1 MHCVPQRLYPTPRAT
16 AISTR
21 RFPFLSSAVVV
32 IVALLPRV
40 LNLGRFVTF
49 DEANFWLK
57 RSAAFLQALTSG
69 DLAATAITLHPG
81 VTTMW
86 LGSIGI
92 LLHRALLAIGVLAND
107 TFAAR
112 LALAQLP
119 VALAHTAGVLLG
131 YWLLRRLMHPSIA
144 FLGALLWATD
154 PFVIGYSRILHVD
167 ALAGTFLTVS
177 LLAACAYWH
186 HQGGI
191 NLLAF
196 SAVCASLAVLS
207 KSPAAALLPIIAVV
221 ALASERAAPASTL
234 TADTHAGRWAA
245 VAMRLR
251 RAAGPLLAWVAVFLL
266 ASMLL
271 WPALLAAPAR
281 VADLLA
287 LGVSAEGAQP
297 HQLGN
302 FFLGQAYAEVDPGLR
317 YYPVALV
324 LRATPWT
331 LLGLLLLPLALAQV
345 APRTRRDVL
354 ALAAF
359 VILFTLTMDLFPKKF
374 DRYLVPAFPAID
386 ILVAVGLQ
394 GAFLALRRDLPR
406 GWLPRRLP
414 ALGSTL
420 LTALVS
426 GAGIFNLVA
435 WHPYEIGAFNQL
447 LGGARTGAETFVV
460 GWGEGLEQAA
470 VWLNQQPDITGVTVA
485 ALRTEPLQA
494 YLRAGAQ
501 AVAPQSSWFAAHT
514 GYAVVYLPDV
524 QGGQPLPP
532 FDIPFGQGRP
542 AHEVVIH
549 GITYAWIYQLP
560 PPVTHQL
567 LAQFG
572 PGLRLRGYA
581 LDAEPRPGKQLTVTL
596 YWGTNAH
603 PPSDVALF
611 VHVLGSDG
619 TRYAQVDPVLPVE
632 SWGPNRFFTTSVAF
646 VLPAT
651 LAAGHY
657 ELMIGVYDRATGE
670 RMALQMLNSY
680 AVASDGPNALRL
692 IEFDLAQIHN

>member
-1 MHCVPQRLYPTPRAT
+1 
-16 AISTR
+16 
-21 RFPFLSSAVVV
+21 V

-40 LNLGRFVTF
+40 LDLGRFITF

-57 RSAAFLQALTSG
+57 RSATFLEALVAG

-86 LGSIGI
+86 LGSAGI
-92 LLHRALLAIGVLAND
+92 VLHRGLLAIGMLAND

-144 FLGALLWATD
+144 FLAALLWAVD

-186 HQGGI
+186 HQGSPK
-191 NLLAF
+191 LLAL

-207 KSPAAALLPIIAVV
+207 KSPAAALLPIIALV
-221 ALASERAAPASTL
+221 ALASERAAPPTTFTASTR
-234 TADTHAGRWAA
+234 AGRWVAIA
-245 VAMRLR
+245 VRLR
-251 RAAGPLLAWVAVFLL
+251 RAAGSLAVWGGIAVLT
-266 ASMLL
+266 SVIL

-281 VADLLA
+281 VADLLE

-302 FFLGQAYAEVDPGLR
+302 FFLGQAYADADPGLR

-324 LRATPWT
+324 LRATPWV
-331 LLGLLLLPLALAQV
+331 LLGLLLLPLALGQV

-359 VILFTLTMDLFPKKF
+359 VILFTVTMDLFPKKF

-386 ILVAVGLQ
+386 ILAAVGLH
-394 GAFLALRRDLPR
+394 GAFVALRRALPGGPWASR
-406 GWLPRRLP
+406 SP
-414 ALGSTL
+414 ALGATL
-420 LTALVS
+420 LAALVG
-426 GAGIFNLVA
+426 GAGIVNVVA

-447 LGGARTGAETFVV
+447 LGGARAGAATFVV

-470 VWLNQQPDITGVTVA
+470 AWLNQQPDITGVTVA

-501 AVAPQSSWFAAHT
+501 AVAPQTSRFAPDT

-532 FDIPFGQGRP
+532 FDVPFGWAHP
-542 AHEVVIH
+542 AHEVVIQ
-549 GITYAWIYQLP
+549 GVTYAWIYQLP

-567 LAQFG
+567 PVQFG

-581 LDAEPRPGKQLTVTL
+581 LDAEPQPGKQLTMTL

-619 TRYAQVDPVLPVE
+619 TRYAQVDPELPVE
-632 SWGPNRFFTTSVAF
+632 AWGPNRFFTTPIPLA
-646 VLPAT
+646 LPAT
-651 LAAGHY
+651 LAAGQY
-657 ELMIGVYDRATGE
+657 ELVIGVYDRATGE
-670 RMALQMLNSY
+670 RMPLQVPNPY
-680 AVASDGPNALRL
+680 AIAADGPNALKVV
-692 IEFDLAQIHN
+692 EFDLAQIDN